1 MTDQERIAELEKHV
15 AKLYQLITD
24 TSSDLGQIVDVMV
37 ANGDATYERP
47 RYQVVH

>member
-24 TSSDLGQIVDVMV
+24 TSESVGVIVDAMV
-37 ANGDATYERP
+37 ANGDAQYERP